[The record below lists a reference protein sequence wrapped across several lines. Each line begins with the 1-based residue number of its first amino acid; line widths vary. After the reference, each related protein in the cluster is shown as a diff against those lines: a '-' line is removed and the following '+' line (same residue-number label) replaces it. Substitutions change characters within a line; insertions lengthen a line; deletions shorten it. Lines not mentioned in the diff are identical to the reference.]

1 MVTIPLL
8 FHDLESLYLLRCD
21 FVPRYREVSGIEF
34 EFQDA
39 LHQPSGLAAGAD
51 VFEFV
56 DRAFIAPI
64 DDVRALSAL
73 RTRAGS
79 AGIFYLP
86 TESALVTGDIVG
98 IRASPRSLLSS
109 VTEFM
114 GADGAV
120 NQKPERYWRRPF
132 VRR

>member
-1 MVTIPLL
+1 M
-8 FHDLESLYLLRCD
+8 
-21 FVPRYREVSGIEF
+21 SGIEF

-39 LHQPSGLAAGAD
+39 LHQPSGLTPGAD

-56 DRAFIAPI
+56 DRALIAPI

-86 TESALVTGDIVG
+86 AESAFVTGDIVG
-98 IRASPRSLLSS
+98 IRASPRSLLSA
-109 VTEFM
+109 VAEFM
-114 GADGAV
+114 
-120 NQKPERYWRRPF
+120 
-132 VRR
+132 